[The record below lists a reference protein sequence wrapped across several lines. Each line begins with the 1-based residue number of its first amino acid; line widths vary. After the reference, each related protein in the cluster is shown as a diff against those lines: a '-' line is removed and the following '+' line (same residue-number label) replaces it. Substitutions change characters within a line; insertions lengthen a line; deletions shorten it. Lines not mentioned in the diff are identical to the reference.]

1 MILSW
6 KMKENITHVVYV
18 ESNSIVMYLRL
29 LTSAQM
35 RLAPEDFA
43 PFLFH
48 PEIGEPME
56 IVPFCENFVESVG
69 KEAGMTSWCIRM
81 TVHLLSIYT

>member
-1 MILSW
+1 M
-6 KMKENITHVVYV
+6 MNCDV

-29 LTSAQM
+29 LTSAQI

-56 IVPFCENFVESVG
+56 TAPFCENFVESVG
-69 KEAGMTSWCIRM
+69 REAGT
-81 TVHLLSIYT
+81 